1 MQIPASPHDLTTD
14 WLASVLGGQGLEP
27 DSIQSFDLEL
37 LGGEQG
43 MTGQLVR
50 LRIRYQH
57 ERPELPETLIV
68 KFSAAE
74 PGARAVISALG
85 HYEREVRFYESLSA
99 RTPVPTPHC
108 YYSHLDS
115 ETGFALLVLE
125 DLARAR
131 NGKSIAGCSVDEVT
145 RVLLPSPGCMRR
157 GGSCGAGQ
165 RDVAAPAVPGCA
177 RSHGGYLQPGLAI
190 LSPKVEYPRD
200 PPDQRD
206 GGLDRTEPSGR
217 RDDLVRLRPSDAHPL
232 RRASGQPVLR

>member
-1 MQIPASPHDLTTD
+1 MAGDGHCE
-14 WLASVLGGQGLEP
+14 VLSGGTGCAGCYQRSGPLRA
-27 DSIQSFDLEL
+27 
-37 LGGEQG
+37 GGP
-43 MTGQLVR
+43 V
-50 LRIRYQH
+50 LRI
-57 ERPELPETLIV
+57 V
-68 KFSAAE
+68 VS
-74 PGARAVISALG
+74 
-85 HYEREVRFYESLSA
+85 